1 MVDTSIITGQIS
13 SPWVMKGAVMPDAFG
28 ICWQLSSTQQKWKI
42 IVLCYHLSCFPHPAP
57 QSSFS
62 LNLFRQKSREITR
75 YPTTSTKS
83 SKVTP
88 ATGQG
93 NVNDIAPMP
102 QTRLPAPT
110 REETY
115 PSPTKYTLAQW
126 VGASSCVP
134 SQRGS
139 PGALGET
146 WLWSL
151 VHFWV
156 ASRGISRTP
165 HLGYVI

>member
-1 MVDTSIITGQIS
+1 MGYERRGHAGGIRDLLATLINATKMENYRTLL
-13 SPWVMKGAVMPDAFG
+13 SPEL
-28 ICWQLSSTQQKWKI
+28 LSPSCTP
-42 IVLCYHLSCFPHPAP
+42 VLLFV
-57 QSSFS
+57 
-62 LNLFRQKSREITR
+62 NLFRQNHARSLVIQPRALN
-75 YPTTSTKS
+75 PQ
-83 SKVTP
+83 VTP

-93 NVNDIAPMP
+93 NGNDIAPMP
-102 QTRLPAPT
+102 QNRLPAAPT